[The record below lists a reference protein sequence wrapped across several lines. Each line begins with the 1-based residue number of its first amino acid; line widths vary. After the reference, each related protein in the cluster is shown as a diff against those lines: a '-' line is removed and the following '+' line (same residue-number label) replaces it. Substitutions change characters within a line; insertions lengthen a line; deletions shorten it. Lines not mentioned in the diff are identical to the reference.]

1 MAGCWEFP
9 GGKLEVD
16 ETEQGALVRE
26 LEEELSVTV
35 AGASPLI
42 RVRHEYEDRIV
53 DLSVWRVD
61 CFCGELENRDGQQL
75 EWRHPD
81 KLTEIPMLPADR
93 PVVTALRLPD
103 RYWITP
109 QATER
114 PSELIR
120 DLREALSRD
129 CRLIQLRLPAAES
142 ELLETVARSAVEACR
157 AVGARLLINGESG
170 VVGRLV
176 TVVGADGIHL
186 PSRCLSGCSLRPLP
200 DDLLVA
206 ASCHDAAELKAASA
220 LGADFAVLGPV
231 KATASHPGATPL
243 GWQEFSRLVRL
254 ASMPVYA
261 IGGMRTADVAE
272 AQAAGGQ
279 GIAAIRRLWPNIEQP
294 GSAQR

>member
-109 QATER
+109 QETER
-114 PSELIR
+114 PSDLIR
-120 DLREALSRD
+120 DLRAALSRD
-129 CRLIQLRLPAAES
+129 CRLVQLRLPAADS
-142 ELLETVARSAVEACR
+142 ELLETVARTAVEACR
-157 AVGARLLINGESG
+157 GAGARLLINGEPG
-170 VVGRLV
+170 IVGRVV
-176 TVVGADGIHL
+176 TAVGADGIHL
-186 PSRCLSGCSLRPLP
+186 PSRCLSGRSLRPLS
-200 DDLLVA
+200 DSLLVA
-206 ASCHDAAELKAASA
+206 ASCHDAAELEAARA

-231 KATASHPGATPL
+231 KVTASHSGAAPL
-243 GWQEFSRLVRL
+243 GWQEFGRLVRL

-261 IGGMRTADVAE
+261 IGGMRTADVAG

-279 GIAAIRRLWPNIEQP
+279 GIAAIRGLWPNMQQS
-294 GSAQR
+294 GSVHR